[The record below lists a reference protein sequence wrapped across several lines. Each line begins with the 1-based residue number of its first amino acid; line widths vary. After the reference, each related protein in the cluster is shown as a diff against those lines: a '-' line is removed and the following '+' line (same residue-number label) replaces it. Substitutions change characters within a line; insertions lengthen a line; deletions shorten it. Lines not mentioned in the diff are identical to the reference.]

1 MNGKTY
7 TVRTDSNGQVS
18 IPVDTLKPGT
28 YTAIIS
34 YKGSGNYKASS
45 TVVTVTVTEVVTSFS
60 FPDDV
65 SVGYCGV
72 DSNTQISVS
81 TAELPPEI
89 LY

>member
-45 TVVTVTVTEVVTSFS
+45 TVVKVTVTEVITSFS
-60 FPDDV
+60 FPDV

-81 TAELPPEI
+81 TAELPPER